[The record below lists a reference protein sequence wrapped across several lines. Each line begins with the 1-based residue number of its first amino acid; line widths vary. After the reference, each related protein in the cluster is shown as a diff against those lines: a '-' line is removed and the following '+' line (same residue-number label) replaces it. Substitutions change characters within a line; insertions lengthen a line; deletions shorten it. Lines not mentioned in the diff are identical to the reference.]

1 VELDVL
7 TEAIDRLSGADPSAY
22 ADAESIELILKD
34 LARLDAFATR
44 ATAAFDT
51 AGNWV
56 PSGARNAV
64 AWLTARCRLPKSSAR
79 RLVRRGREIRHLPV
93 VDEAWSSGAI
103 AAPQVDVLAGLRSDA
118 TEEALARDEE
128 MLVDHASTLPY
139 QAFVRTAAYWAQ
151 LADPDGAEKDDQL
164 RRAARDVYLERSYGG
179 MWLGQMT
186 LDPISGAIVGGE
198 LDRLEQVMFATDWA
212 KAKGATGREPVL
224 SDLARTPG
232 QRRADAL
239 VEMATRSRMVAEGAR
254 RKGPLFSVLVDYKT
268 TDRVCELA
276 NGTVLAPGALLPWL
290 TEAHLERVVFLPS
303 RRVEVSEKARLF
315 TGATRRS
322 IEIRDRE
329 CTHPYCDVEAS
340 KCQVDHIIPYPAGG
354 LTTQENGRLLCG
366 FHNRQRNGRPGR
378 PPPDD

>member
-1 VELDVL
+1 M
-7 TEAIDRLSGADPSAY
+7 
-22 ADAESIELILKD
+22 
-34 LARLDAFATR
+34 ARLDAFATR
-44 ATAAFDT
+44 ATASFDT

-64 AWLTARCRLPKSSAR
+64 AWLTARCHLPKSVAR
-79 RLVRRGREIRHLPV
+79 RMVRRGREIRHLPV
-93 VDEAWSSGAI
+93 CAEAWAAGDI
-103 AAPQVDVLAGLRSDA
+103 AGPQVDVLAGLRSDA
-118 TEEALARDEE
+118 TEEALARDEGT
-128 MLVDHASTLPY
+128 LVKHARTLPY
-139 QAFVRTAAYWAQ
+139 QSFVKVAAYWAQ

-164 RRAARDVYLERSYGG
+164 RRAARDVYLDRSFGG
-179 MWLGQMT
+179 MWFGQLT
-186 LDPISGAIVGGE
+186 LDPISGTIVAGE
-198 LDRLEQVMFATDWA
+198 LDRLEQLMFATDWA

-224 SDLARTPG
+224 SDLARSPG

-254 RKGPLFSVLVDYKT
+254 RKGPLFSVLVDYTT

-276 NGTVLAPGALLPWL
+276 NGTVVSPGALVPWL

-315 TGATRRS
+315 TGAIRQS

-329 CTHPYCDVEAS
+329 CTHPYCDIEAS
-340 KCQVDHIIPYPAGG
+340 KCQVDHIIPSAAGG

-366 FHNRQRNGRPGR
+366 FHNRQRNQR